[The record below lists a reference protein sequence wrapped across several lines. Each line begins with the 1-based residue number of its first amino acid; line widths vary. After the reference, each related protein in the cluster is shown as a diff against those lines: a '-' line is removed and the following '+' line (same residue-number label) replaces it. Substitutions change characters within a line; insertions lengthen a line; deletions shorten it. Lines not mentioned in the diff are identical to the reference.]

1 MCLVA
6 TKSIHH
12 ELEVGSAII
21 ASMIV
26 IAISFCLLLPLSFG
40 HFALKCPTFPHLKYA
55 PLGLPLPLGLP
66 FHFHLNFLGLP
77 LNVET

>member
-6 TKSIHH
+6 AESIHH
-12 ELEVGSAII
+12 ELVVGSAII
-21 ASMIV
+21 TSVII

-40 HFALKCPTFPHLKYA
+40 HFALKCPTFSHLKHA

-77 LNVET
+77 LYVKP